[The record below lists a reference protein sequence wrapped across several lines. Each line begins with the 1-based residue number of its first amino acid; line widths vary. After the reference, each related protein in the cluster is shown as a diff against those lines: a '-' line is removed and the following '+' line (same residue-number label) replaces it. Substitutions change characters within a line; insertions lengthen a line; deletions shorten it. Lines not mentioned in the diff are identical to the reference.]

1 MRSFFVPILA
11 GATFGDR
18 LMACAGAATGII
30 CTAIL
35 SAIMVESGSNTL
47 LLMGPIGASAVL
59 IFAVPASPLTQPWP
73 VIGGNMLSALVGIA
87 VAYLVSSPQ
96 LASGLAVGLAI
107 LAMSLLRCLHP
118 PGGAVA
124 LTAVIGAPAAMG
136 PDWLFPL
143 IPVGINSL
151 ILAAL
156 GVAYHRVSN
165 HSYPHRSSVVI
176 EANPSPQTELM
187 IHHQDLDRALAEL
200 GETFD
205 IGRDDLEMLLDK
217 VRHYAAIRIEGDAPS
232 SISR

>member
-18 LMACAGAATGII
+18 LMACAGAATGIT
-30 CTAIL
+30 CTAML
-35 SAIMVESGSNTL
+35 STIMMGGASNTL
-47 LLMGPIGASAVL
+47 ILMGPIGASAVL

-73 VIGGNMLSALVGIA
+73 VIGGNILSALVGIT
-87 VAYLVSSPQ
+87 VAYLVSSPV
-96 LASGLAVGLAI
+96 LASGLAVGVAI

-124 LTAVIGAPAAMG
+124 LTAVIGTPAAMG
-136 PDWLFPL
+136 ADWMFPL

-165 HSYPHRSSVVI
+165 HSYPHRSPAVI
-176 EANPSPQTELM
+176 EAKPSPQSELM

-205 IGRDDLEMLLDK
+205 IGREDLEMLLDK
-217 VRHYAAIRIEGDAPS
+217 VRHYAALRREGAAPTS
-232 SISR
+232 LSR

>member
-1 MRSFFVPILA
+1 MRSFFAPILA

-18 LMACAGAATGII
+18 LMACAGAATGIS
-30 CTAIL
+30 CTAML
-35 SAIMVESGSNTL
+35 STVMTGGASNTL
-47 LLMGPIGASAVL
+47 MLMGPIGASAVL

-73 VIGGNMLSALVGIA
+73 VIGGNMLSALVGIT
-87 VAYLVSSPQ
+87 VAYLVSSPV

-124 LTAVIGAPAAMG
+124 LTAVIGTPAAMG
-136 PDWLFPL
+136 ADWMFPL

-151 ILAAL
+151 ILAGL

-165 HSYPHRSSVVI
+165 HSYPHRSPAVI
-176 EANPSPQTELM
+176 EDKVSPKTDLTL
-187 IHHQDLDRALAEL
+187 HHEDLDRALAEL

-217 VRHYAAIRIEGDAPS
+217 VRHYAAIRHKSTAPKT
-232 SISR
+232 ISP